1 MSSASQLA
9 QGGNWYQVR
18 PRFLAGCAAVL
29 FILILP
35 DAIKSAHLQRP
46 VLLLGS
52 LAIVLGWFLWKPR
65 ESIPMGRSV
74 IALAA
79 SLYVTLFAP
88 VVFLMFFLH
97 QPWRYHALLVLRYA
111 PSWHDWSLVLAC
123 LCVAG
128 SFFGR
133 GRARIAFV
141 VGSTLLLVLQ
151 LSM

>member
-1 MSSASQLA
+1 MSSAGQLA
-9 QGGNWYQVR
+9 QGGNWSQVR

-29 FILILP
+29 CILILP
-35 DAIKSAHLQRP
+35 DAMQRIHAQRP

-52 LAIVLGWFLWKPR
+52 LAIVLGWFLLKPR
-65 ESIPMGRSV
+65 ESILTKRDV

-79 SLYVTLFAP
+79 SLYVTLFTP
-88 VVFLMFFLH
+88 VLFLILFLH
-97 QPWRYHALLVLRYA
+97 QPWRHSALVVLRYA

-128 SFFGR
+128 SFLGR
-133 GRARIAFV
+133 GRSRIAFV